1 MLGED
6 NITKGRRV
14 FGVDTFRF
22 NLEIALLRRRRTDV
36 GEVIAVKRK
45 SDATAEREIAP
56 PRM

>member
-36 GEVIAVKRK
+36 GEVIAVKQETRNYGCRC
-45 SDATAEREIAP
+45 SNT
-56 PRM
+56 